1 MFVYNVT
8 LKIIPEIEM
17 EWLQWQ
23 KEEHIP
29 EILATGLFNENRFY
43 RLLEQDEGEGITYVS
58 QFFSPSQE
66 YITRYLNEFASTI
79 RKKAFEKWG
88 NKFIAFRT
96 TMRLVQ

>member
-8 LKIIPEIEM
+8 LKIIPEIEA

-23 KEEHIP
+23 MKEHIP
-29 EILATGLFNENRFY
+29 EILATGQFSENKFY
-43 RLLEQDEGEGITYVS
+43 RLIELDDRDGVTYVS

-66 YITRYLNEFASTI
+66 SITRYLNEFAAAI

-96 TMRLVQ
+96 TMQLVQ